1 MSSDYRRRLR
11 LEKALDKCPRC
22 GRGSIVVDS
31 ESGELICSNCGF
43 VVMEKTVETGPEWR
57 SFSNE
62 ENDDQSRAGLPSS
75 VAIHDMGLATT
86 IGGEN
91 KDASGKTLTGSMR
104 TTVDRLRTWDRR
116 SQVHESADRNLSSA
130 FMQLRTFTDKLSLSN
145 DTVERAAYVYRK
157 ALERGLIRGRS
168 ITEMMAAALYAA
180 CREAQI
186 PRTLKEVAAVANIR
200 KKDLARS
207 YRLLLKELDMR
218 MPVADPAKS
227 ITKVASKAGVGEG
240 TRRRALEILSRARQT
255 GLSAGKD
262 PAGLAASALYVASVL
277 AGERTTQRD
286 IAMAAGVTEV
296 TIRNR
301 YKNLRSSLGI

>member
-1 MSSDYRRRLR
+1 M
-11 LEKALDKCPRC
+11 P
-22 GRGSIVVDS
+22 VV
-31 ESGELICSNCGF
+31 
-43 VVMEKTVETGPEWR
+43 TP
-57 SFSNE
+57 
-62 ENDDQSRAGLPSS
+62 SRAS
-75 VAIHDMGLATT
+75 ID
-86 IGGEN
+86 
-91 KDASGKTLTGSMR
+91 
-104 TTVDRLRTWDRR
+104 
-116 SQVHESADRNLSSA
+116 SQKAVP
-130 FMQLRTFTDKLSLSN
+130 KLEVL
-145 DTVERAAYVYRK
+145 
-157 ALERGLIRGRS
+157 RGLIRGRS

-186 PRTLKEVAAVANIR
+186 PRTLKEVATVANIR

>member
-1 MSSDYRRRLR
+1 MSSDYRRLLR

-62 ENDDQSRAGLPSS
+62 EKDDQSRAGLPSS
-75 VAIHDMGLATT
+75 VAIHDMGVATT

-116 SQVHESADRNLSSA
+116 SQVHESAGRNLSSA

-186 PRTLKEVAAVANIR
+186 PRTLKEVATVANIR

-227 ITKVASKAGVGEG
+227 ITKVASKAG